1 VERYSTYSTRRFF
14 IMLQPRIVRS
24 SSSLAAAV
32 IHRFSGLRSDAL
44 SPAFSTTRAV
54 AAEEESQDDGV
65 VDLFR
70 VFGFPR
76 QFKISSSELKREF
89 YQLMTKHHPDKNRE
103 KSLPERN
110 SIEEKA
116 AEITHAFQTLNNPH
130 LRATHLLELLG
141 SPVSMICA

>member
-1 VERYSTYSTRRFF
+1 
-14 IMLQPRIVRS
+14 MLQPRIVRS

-32 IHRFSGLRSDAL
+32 IHRFSGLRSDVL
-44 SPAFSTTRAV
+44 SPAFSTTCAV

-65 VDLFR
+65 VDLFH

-76 QFKISSSELKREF
+76 QFSISSSELKRKY
-89 YQLMTKHHPDKNRE
+89 YQLMTKHHPDKNRD

-116 AEITHAFQTLNNPH
+116 AEITHAFQTLHHPH
-130 LRATHLLELLG
+130 TRATHLLDLLG
-141 SPVSMICA
+141 TPVSIICA